1 MVLPLGHGFIF
12 FWLLFLIS
20 NALHSEEENFG
31 KNTPSKEKIIE
42 FFKSDAPPKLRS
54 VSPKIRGLNFIDE
67 SKSAAKHKTAKHVLQ
82 KSATHALKEKAISME
97 ILFDYN
103 SATLTDAAKNQLRPV
118 GSALTSSELAGF
130 RYRIEGHTDIIGG
143 DEFNLDLSRRRAK
156 AVQEFLTQQS
166 GLSPALTKIV
176 GKGKKEL
183 ADKNNPTSE
192 VNRRVR
198 IVRLGE

>member
-1 MVLPLGHGFIF
+1 MDIQLKRRLAI
-12 FWLLFLIS
+12 FLIS
-20 NALHSEEENFG
+20 FLIINVLHAEEENFG

-42 FFKSDAPPKLRS
+42 FFKEDSPKLRS
-54 VSPKIRGLNFIDE
+54 INFIDE
-67 SKSAAKHKTAKHVLQ
+67 NKSMLKHKTAKHALQ
-82 KSATHALKEKAISME
+82 KAASHALNEKAISME

-103 SATLTDAAKNQLRPV
+103 SATLTEEAKNQLRPV
-118 GSALTSSELAGF
+118 GSALTSNELAGF

-143 DEFNLDLSRRRAK
+143 DEFNIDLSRRRAM

-176 GKGKKEL
+176 GKGKNEL
-183 ADKNNPTSE
+183 ADRNNPTSE
-192 VNRRVR
+192 VNRRVK